1 MRSYLSYF
9 KLKFITGLQYRAAAL
24 AGIATQFFF
33 GFVYISVYIAFYE
46 TGGSASVPMPLEQ
59 LVSFLW
65 FNQAFFALVF
75 MWYKDKEILAMIKN
89 GNVAYELCRPQD
101 LYWMWFSKIFGERLS
116 NVSLRF
122 LPVLIIA
129 FILPG
134 QYHLNLSITLGR
146 FLIFIISFVLSSVL
160 MVSLVLLY
168 HVICLFTLDEK
179 GIVNIFMI
187 VSDILSGLVLPIPFF
202 PLWLQEISNILPF
215 RYVSDFPF
223 RLYVGNIP
231 ISEGL
236 IGIIIQI
243 IWIILLVIIGRFITK
258 KALNKAVIQGG

>member
-24 AGIATQFFF
+24 AGMSTQFFF

-46 TGGSASVPMPLEQ
+46 TGSGTPPMPLEQ

-65 FNQAFFALVF
+65 LNQAFFALVY
-75 MWYKDKEILAMIKN
+75 MWYKDKEILTMIKN

-116 NVSLRF
+116 NVALRF
-122 LPVLIIA
+122 IPVLLVA
-129 FILPG
+129 TILPG
-134 QYHLNLSITLGR
+134 TYHLDLSITLTR
-146 FLIFIISFVLSSVL
+146 FLIFLASITLSSIL

-202 PLWLQEISNILPF
+202 PTWLQNISNILPF

-231 ISEGL
+231 LEEGL
-236 IGIIIQI
+236 IGLIVQI
-243 IWIILLVIIGRFITK
+243 IWIIILILIGRIITK